1 MSLSVK
7 LENEQQLLDAIKK
20 VRLDS
25 DPTDWAVVGHF
36 QDDPNKIE
44 LVASGTNGY
53 DGMINTLQEDKVMYA
68 ILRVSTTVDLSIT
81 IKFVYIHLIGRK
93 VGFANR
99 GKFSVVHG
107 SVKKLFM
114 PFHVEFE
121 VEGLDEVP
129 LKDITEKVEK
139 AAGNADFVR
148 SGAFAG
154 TRPEYGKH
162 MNQKEI
168 DNQKK
173 EKDVKPLG
181 QPNVGNKAVGA
192 KPVVVNKS
200 EKVVVPSAVTQSQ
213 TQSIDPALQESLKFL
228 RSNQKEVMWVAA
240 TFPDQNINKPLQL
253 LEKGSGGVDNFVKLL
268 QADKIIYV
276 YVKVIDMIDGNE
288 TIKFVLVNFIGSNI
302 GGLKKA
308 KLVTLKGAVNQVFS
322 PFHVVFMI
330 N

>member
-1 MSLSVK
+1 M
-7 LENEQQLLDAIKK
+7 LDAIKK
-20 VRLDS
+20 VRLDT

-93 VGFANR
+93 VGFAKR

-168 DNQKK
+168 DNLIGNHIILTPITV
-173 EKDVKPLG
+173 EKMGD
-181 QPNVGNKAVGA
+181 
-192 KPVVVNKS
+192 
-200 EKVVVPSAVTQSQ
+200 
-213 TQSIDPALQESLKFL
+213 I
-228 RSNQKEVMWVAA
+228 KEV
-240 TFPDQNINKPLQL
+240 
-253 LEKGSGGVDNFVKLL
+253 
-268 QADKIIYV
+268 
-276 YVKVIDMIDGNE
+276 E
-288 TIKFVLVNFIGSNI
+288 TISGKKLKVQPGAQNI
-302 GGLKKA
+302 GGGIYML
-308 KLVTLKGAVNQVFS
+308 NQIFTKQGS
-322 PFHVVFMI
+322 VVLMSKI
-330 N
+330 IEN